1 MMYMKSYFLILLTNY
16 YASSEV
22 GGGFR
27 NVDDILEE
35 NQRLH
40 DIIDNEIAELK
51 RSWNGEMVI
60 LTERIIIYQP
70 IRGL

>member
-51 RSWNGEMVI
+51 RS
-60 LTERIIIYQP
+60 
-70 IRGL
+70 

>member
-40 DIIDNEIAELK
+40 DIIDDEIAELK